1 MTAQESLT
9 EAARP
14 GIAALDAL
22 VGAGVRLGRSMIDA
36 MGSTTPVSDAVH
48 AVGSEASRV
57 DLGLGTLRLPQLG
70 AATGGCGCT
79 IPDACFLPEKL
90 PPVTAHGCPGATM
103 RLRVAVTNDWPAS
116 RTVAVRATGHG
127 AKAVQ
132 VEPVQQAIGPY
143 ETETF
148 TATVHLPD
156 DGTGPGS
163 VLLWVRG
170 CRDHVVRWQVT
181 SSDGGCSCVHEV
193 AVTDKPDT
201 LHHWY
206 DHFYREPCCRPQGRI
221 ATRVPVHG

>member
-1 MTAQESLT
+1 MTTQQGLGDQT
-9 EAARP
+9 T
-14 GIAALDAL
+14 AALDAM
-22 VGAGVRLGRSMIDA
+22 VGAGVRLGRSMLDA
-36 MGSTTPVSDAVH
+36 LRSSTPVSDAVR
-48 AVGSEASRV
+48 AVGREASDV
-57 DLGLGTLRLPQLG
+57 GLGKVSLPQLSLG
-70 AATGGCGCT
+70 TTSCGCA

-90 PPVTAHGCPGATM
+90 PTVTAHGCPGATM
-103 RLRVAVTNDWPAS
+103 KLRLVVTNDWPAT

-127 AKAVQ
+127 AKDVV

-156 DGTGPGS
+156 SGADVGS

-170 CRDHVVRWQVT
+170 CRDHVVRWEVT

-193 AVTDKPDT
+193 PVTDKPDT

-206 DHFYREPCCRPQGRI
+206 DHFYREPCCRPQRRVPD
-221 ATRVPVHG
+221 RVPVHG